1 MHRRAPLAA
10 ALDTASVVLFV
21 AIGRRNH
28 DQDPGVAGLLSTAWP
43 FLVALLAGWLAQRAW
58 RDPTDVRTGAV
69 IWFVTLIGGMA
80 LRNLSGQGTAWSFV
94 IVAALFL
101 AATLIGWRLV
111 LSVIDRRRTSSPTA
125 ASTTS

>member
-10 ALDTASVVLFV
+10 GLDTASVVLFV

-28 DQDPGVAGLLSTAWP
+28 DEDPGVAGLLSTAWP
-43 FLVALLAGWLAQRAW
+43 FLVALLVGWLTWRAW
-58 RDPTDVRTGAV
+58 RNPADVRTGAQV
-69 IWFVTLIGGMA
+69 WFVTLIGGMA

-101 AATLIGWRLV
+101 AATMIGWRLV
-111 LSVIDRRRTSSPTA
+111 LTLVDRRRAPRATPNTVS
-125 ASTTS
+125 